1 MDRDGGV
8 PLFSTVDQVTNAT
21 PENAMLRIRWSLVA
35 IALLSLPLVSCFSD
49 VGDCPTC
56 PPVASARI
64 GIFLPGTFDLDSVYV
79 GLGGPPRFRLRR
91 GQSGSFNEL
100 QAGTYTVNAILFRTD
115 VNGILESKPVSVSV
129 ELQRGETRT
138 VVFHHDLPVV
148 VWAPEAAP
156 DGAPDAGVQRLAARP
171 IARAR
176 AG

>member
-1 MDRDGGV
+1 
-8 PLFSTVDQVTNAT
+8 
-21 PENAMLRIRWSLVA
+21 MLRIRWSLVA

-49 VGDCPTC
+49 VGDCPSC
-56 PPVASARI
+56 PPVASASI
-64 GIFLPGTFDLDSVYV
+64 GLFLPSTFDLDSVHV
-79 GLGGPPRFRLRR
+79 GLGGPPSYRLRR
-91 GQSGSFNEL
+91 GQFGSFNEL

-115 VNGILESKPVSVSV
+115 VNGILQSKPVSVSI

-138 VVFHHDLPVV
+138 VVFHHDFPAV

-156 DGAPDAGVQRLAARP
+156 DAGVQLLAARP